1 LFESFLPFSVIP
13 LSIVICGLAWLTG
26 GYFWM
31 RRSGYEGRITL
42 LATGLLVIITM
53 RFVDWNKQ
61 KPFFRDLI
69 QVKLGMTVSQFEAR
83 MGRHEGLR
91 WLPDSDPGIMDNKTL
106 VYRLGNDLGL
116 LTVELKDGKVE
127 AVGIMWD

>member
-1 LFESFLPFSVIP
+1 
-13 LSIVICGLAWLTG
+13 
-26 GYFWM
+26 
-31 RRSGYEGRITL
+31 
-42 LATGLLVIITM
+42 M

-61 KPFFRDLI
+61 KPFFCDLI